1 MNHADRS
8 SLLRRDGAPGALAA
22 SAASA
27 ASALSEA
34 HGEEILR
41 VENLKVHF
49 PVTRGVL
56 IKRQVGSVKA
66 VDGVSFSLRRGETL
80 GLVGESGCGKST
92 TGLAIIKMLAA
103 TEGRIVYDG
112 TDFAAFSKADERRFR
127 RSVQMVYQDPFGSLN
142 PRMKVSDIVG
152 EPLEVHGLAKDRAAY
167 RARVAELLE
176 MVGLLPYMADRYPHE
191 FSGGQRQRIGIA
203 RALAAGPSL
212 IVCDEPVSALDVSI
226 QAQVVNIFMELQRR
240 LGLTYVFIAHDLAV
254 VRHIS
259 DRIAVMYL
267 GRIVEIA
274 SRDELYDNPQHPYTR
289 ALLSAVPVASV
300 EAERLRSRIVLK
312 GEVPSPLNPPSG
324 CRFHPRCPAAMER
337 CRTEDPALV
346 ARGGGRMVACHLHE
360 TSPAA

>member
-1 MNHADRS
+1 M
-8 SLLRRDGAPGALAA
+8 A
-22 SAASA
+22 S
-27 ASALSEA
+27 
-34 HGEEILR
+34 GGDEILR
-41 VENLKVHF
+41 VEDLKVHF
-49 PVTRGVL
+49 PVSRGAL
-56 IKRQVGSVKA
+56 WRRQAGSVKA

-92 TGLAIIKMLAA
+92 TGLALIKMLAA
-103 TEGRIVYDG
+103 TSGRIVFDG
-112 TDFAAFSKADERRFR
+112 TDFASFGKADERRFR

-142 PRMKVSDIVG
+142 PRMRVRDIVG
-152 EPLEVHGLAKDRAAY
+152 EPLEVHGLARDKAAY

-191 FSGGQRQRIGIA
+191 FSGGQRQRVGIA

-226 QAQVVNIFMELQRR
+226 QAQVVNIFMALQRR

-274 SRDELYDNPQHPYTR
+274 GRDELYDDPQHPYTR

-300 EAERLRSRIVLK
+300 EAERQRTRIVLQ
-312 GEVPSPLNPPSG
+312 GEVPSPLNPPTG
-324 CRFHPRCPAAMER
+324 CRFHPRCPAAMAR
-337 CRTEDPALV
+337 CRSEDPALLP
-346 ARGGGRMVACHLHE
+346 RGGSGRMVACHLQE
-360 TSPAA
+360 TVSA